1 MAADREQGKIAPV
14 NPRALT
20 WYGEANVIIDEWAD
34 QFVQTANRRPGEVGL
49 LHLPE
54 DMRPD
59 MGTEGFYG
67 ARAVPVRELQD
78 FLLSLRSWR

>member
-34 QFVQTANRRPGEVGL
+34 QFVQTANRRPGEGL
-49 LHLPE
+49 
-54 DMRPD
+54 
-59 MGTEGFYG
+59 
-67 ARAVPVRELQD
+67 ARAHSIVWETVQDTRQESHQKPYSVP
-78 FLLSLRSWR
+78 